1 MKSFKVATVVSSI
14 LFGVC
19 VFISGCGATTANKPK
34 MEMSGG
40 MMSSDSKM
48 SEDKMSDGMTP
59 TMDKMSTTNKMP
71 TTDKMSGPK
80 MNGMAEGKMEKSDAT
95 DK

>member
-1 MKSFKVATVVSSI
+1 MKSFKVAAVVTSI

-19 VFISGCGATTANKPK
+19 IFVSGCGATSADKPK

-48 SEDKMSDGMTP
+48 SGDKMSGGMAP
-59 TMDKMSTTNKMP
+59 TMDKMSTADKMS
-71 TTDKMSGPK
+71 TTDKMSSPK
-80 MNGMAEGKMEKSDAT
+80 MNGMAEEKMEKSDAT